1 MKTDPGHGLLKILRS
16 YLSPFSHDILKNI
29 FVLDIKKISYVLAVC
44 QIFIPRKHVQMYIL
58 AFHITQTGAIFL

>member
-1 MKTDPGHGLLKILRS
+1 MKTDPGHVEINLIFH
-16 YLSPFSHDILKNI
+16 PFLMTLLKNI

-44 QIFIPRKHVQMYIL
+44 QIFIPRKHVQMYIR